1 VLPAELEA
9 EQAPSGAFPC
19 LIKWGRGPSAYDE
32 NGFATA
38 LVLRRMRRRGIRSA
52 ATERSLDF
60 LEACAAGP
68 PGAFSFWPRATRPAW
83 AAAVPPDADD
93 TAAIILELCAHGR
106 RTRAQALDTLVDVL
120 IASLT
125 GPPAFPGPAWRRAG
139 VFPTWLDL
147 GGADRANVVDCGVNA
162 NILALMAALGAR
174 ELPGFAQAVEMIDA
188 AVDWC
193 GQDASGGAA
202 KRADTIAPY
211 YASPHAVA
219 QILDDA
225 VWCGATELMRARDR
239 LLALIGPAPA
249 GEIPLWRNAYAGPV
263 WHCRALDLL
272 TAGKPGREPDPVS

>member
-1 VLPAELEA
+1 VLLAELEA

-19 LIKWGRGPSAYDE
+19 LINWGRDSGADDE

-52 ATERSLDF
+52 VIGRSLDF
-60 LEACAAGP
+60 LEACAAEPSGP
-68 PGAFSFWPRATRPAW
+68 RGAFSFWPGATRPAW

-93 TAAIILELCAHGR
+93 TAVITLELCAHGR

-162 NILALMAALGAR
+162 NVLALMASLGAR
-174 ELPGFAQAVEMIDA
+174 ELPGFAQAVDMIDA

-193 GQDASGGAA
+193 GQDASGAAA

-225 VWCGATELMRARDR
+225 VWCGATELTRARDR

-249 GEIPLWRNAYAGPV
+249 GPVPLWRNAYTGPV

-272 TAGKPGREPDPVS
+272 TAGEPGKGS